1 MSNPEDIAKLLPLN
15 EIYKDLLQP
24 AVKEVGGA
32 LESVAKVGRLVLL
45 PIDALAPF
53 SDRLR
58 GYFKRIAEQ
67 VPEERRIEAHP
78 QISGPVIE
86 SLRYV
91 REDNIIADLF
101 VNLLSRAIDQ
111 DRVGEA
117 HPAFVSIISQ
127 LSSDEALIIWFL
139 QKKRYLYRQYSSFD
153 STSNTF
159 SPSQLIE
166 NEFPVDKLTFT
177 ENFEVY
183 MAHLHSL
190 NIAGTWQEGNQIPI
204 REGEPSVQTGVEII
218 SYSTLTSFGKMF
230 AKACVPETLPKEMI
244 DLGDAD

>member
-24 AVKEVGGA
+24 AAKEVGGA

-127 LSSDEALIIWFL
+127 LSSDEALIIWFANS
-139 QKKRYLYRQYSSFD
+139 KVKC
-153 STSNTF
+153 
-159 SPSQLIE
+159 
-166 NEFPVDKLTFT
+166 
-177 ENFEVY
+177 
-183 MAHLHSL
+183 
-190 NIAGTWQEGNQIPI
+190 
-204 REGEPSVQTGVEII
+204 I
-218 SYSTLTSFGKMF
+218 SC
-230 AKACVPETLPKEMI
+230 KA
-244 DLGDAD
+244 